1 MANVVTTTRPATQI
15 VPTVNWWARPVRL
28 FNQIVLPRIVLIV
41 MCAVF
46 ILPLYWMVSVALK
59 PTPELSVY
67 PPTLWP
73 RDMQW
78 SNFSE
83 AINVFPFWLYLRNTA
98 IVTGLTMLGAAISNP
113 IIAYGF
119 SRIDWPGR
127 DKVFMIVLATVFIP
141 YPVLII
147 ALFDIFA
154 RLGWINTFW
163 PLVVPMFF
171 GNAFWIFLLRQFF
184 MQISQEV
191 SDAARLDGAS
201 EFRILFQIIMP
212 QSLPAMAVVVL
223 FAALHAWN
231 DFLGPLLYLQD
242 ATMYTLAIGLTFF
255 QSASQYD
262 IQFNLLMAAALL
274 VVAPVVALF
283 IIFQRAFIEG
293 ISFGGSK

>member
-1 MANVVTTTRPATQI
+1 MAKAMQSRATP
-15 VPTVNWWARPVRL
+15 VSTPTVNWWVRPVRVL
-28 FNQIVLPRIVLIV
+28 NQHVVPRIILIV

-59 PTPELSVY
+59 PTAELSVY
-67 PPTLWP
+67 PPTFWP
-73 RDMQW
+73 HQMRW
-78 SNFSE
+78 ENFPD
-83 AINVFPFWLYLRNTA
+83 AINTFPFWLYLRNTT
-98 IVTGLTMLGAAISNP
+98 IVTLLTVVGAVISNP

-127 DKVFMIVLATVFIP
+127 DKVFMLVLATVFIP

-154 RLGWINTFW
+154 RLGWVNTFW
-163 PLVVPMFF
+163 PLTVPLFF

-184 MQISQEV
+184 RQISQEV

-201 EFRILFQIIMP
+201 ELRILFQIIMP
-212 QSLPAMAVVVL
+212 QSYPALAVVVL
-223 FAALHAWN
+223 LAALHAWN
-231 DFLGPLLYLQD
+231 DFLGPLLFLQD
-242 ATMYTLAIGLTFF
+242 ASMYTLAVGLTFF

-262 IQFNLLMAAALL
+262 VQFNLLMAASLL
-274 VVAPVVALF
+274 VVAPVITLF
-283 IIFQRAFIEG
+283 LIFQRAFIEG